1 MSPAVGNLCHTLQY
15 TFHNPHLLEEALTHR
30 SAAGHSN
37 ERLEFLGDS
46 ILNMV
51 IAAQLFAA
59 YPQASE
65 GELSR
70 LRATL
75 VKGDTLAELARELA
89 LGDCLRLGAGELK
102 SGGKRRASIL
112 ANALEAIFGAVFLDS
127 DFVTCRQLILN
138 LYQNYLNN
146 LPTAEA
152 LKDPKTQLQE
162 YLQAR
167 GLPLPAYKILEVSGE
182 VHAQRFTV
190 ECNTGAVCTIAVGS
204 SRRKAEQQAAQQALE
219 AIGE

>member
-1 MSPAVGNLCHTLQY
+1 
-15 TFHNPHLLEEALTHR
+15 
-30 SAAGHSN
+30 
-37 ERLEFLGDS
+37 
-46 ILNMV
+46 
-51 IAAQLFAA
+51 
-59 YPQASE
+59 
-65 GELSR
+65 SR

-89 LGDCLRLGAGELK
+89 LGDYLRLGSGELK

-112 ANALEAIFGAVFLDS
+112 ANALEALFGAVFLDS
-127 DFVTCRQLILN
+127 DFASCRQLILS
-138 LYQNYLNN
+138 LYQHCLKN

-167 GLPLPAYKILEVSGE
+167 GLALPAYKILEVSGE

-190 ECNTGAVCTIAVGS
+190 ECNAGAVCTIAVGD
-204 SRRKAEQQAAQQALE
+204 SRRKAEQQAARQALE
-219 AIGE
+219 AIGL